1 MIKNDEFKLSRMKFI
16 HKNDEIY
23 KEHLYSSIKWLLV
36 YSAVFNLIG
45 PDKMKVIATGL
56 ALPILIALLYIFYI
70 IMRGKIVG
78 VSFYYTDYTN
88 DDGIINVLRKSF
100 DSIERTNKPNVYKIY
115 SSIKMDGRK
124 NVKVCKKEDL
134 KNE

>member
-16 HKNDEIY
+16 YKNDEIY

-56 ALPILIALLYIFYI
+56 ALPILIAVLYIFYI
-70 IMRGKIVG
+70 IERGKIVA

-88 DDGIINVLRKSF
+88 NDDIINELRTSF
-100 DSIERTNKPNVYKIY
+100 DSVERTKKDNVYKVY
-115 SSIKMDGRK
+115 STIIMDGRK

-134 KNE
+134 ENE